1 MQTSA
6 VNRIVTTDVDGNPVA
21 AIPSAGDQFTPTA
34 GYEQR
39 QFQLGFKLS
48 F

>member
-1 MQTSA
+1 
-6 VNRIVTTDVDGNPVA
+6 V
-21 AIPSAGDQFTPTA
+21 IPAEGDQFTPTA

>member
-1 MQTSA
+1 
-6 VNRIVTTDVDGNPVA
+6 VTTEVNGDPVA
-21 AIPSAGDQFTPTA
+21 PIPSAGDQFTPTA